1 MLLLFRLPSCGVWYL
16 WICFPSVSC
25 AFLSMMTATE
35 ETMRTRPGRTNKPS
49 FSAFISQRPCG
60 TSYLKIVIKSVNVKW
75 KHCLIAELQLP
86 EFKYMNLHVCQL
98 ILANVHISLHYRLP
112 ELRPPQCR
120 RQSGGSQTGRRR
132 RLSLFAFSE
141 PSWSD
146 PEKLLPAETEKDI
159 YMSKPDPKMFNPA
172 SQQSNS
178 CCLLS

>member
-1 MLLLFRLPSCGVWYL
+1 MVFGTFGFVFLRSPARSSRWWRRQKRRWELVLEEQTNRV
-16 WICFPSVSC
+16 SVLS
-25 AFLSMMTATE
+25 FL
-35 ETMRTRPGRTNKPS
+35 RGLGGPL
-49 FSAFISQRPCG
+49 
-60 TSYLKIVIKSVNVKW
+60 YLKVVIKSVNVKW